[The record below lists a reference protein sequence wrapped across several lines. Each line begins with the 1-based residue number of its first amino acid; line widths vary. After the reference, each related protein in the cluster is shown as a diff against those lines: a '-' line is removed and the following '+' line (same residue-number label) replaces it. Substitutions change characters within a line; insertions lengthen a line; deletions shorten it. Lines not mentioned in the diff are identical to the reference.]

1 MTPKRQFPRLLLPA
15 LLFATASALLSAQQS
30 PTGSSTPAPAPQ
42 SADKPAHT
50 LRTPGREVQ
59 LAVTVRDK
67 KGALVPTID
76 KNDFTLTEDGRQ
88 QAIQTFTREPN
99 EPWKL
104 GLLVETARPV
114 GAALEEVR
122 KAGTQFVD
130 TMLPAQAPGGANQL
144 FLIHFD
150 RQVELSEDF
159 TASRDKLHQELDDL
173 SATRQRHDDTEG
185 PETTGED
192 RDRPVRTRN
201 ASQLYDAIFLA
212 CDELMKNQQGRKAI
226 VVFSDGVDRGSKD
239 TLNDAV
245 DAADRANVAV
255 YTVYMRGHDDDE
267 NPGFTRSNRRGGIGY
282 PGGGGGYPGGGGG
295 YPGGG
300 GGQQRR
306 EPKPIVDGKKIMEE
320 IARRTGGHGFEAK
333 KRDDVEPIYK
343 LISEELQ
350 GQYVLTYTPDK
361 PDTDGGFHKVV
372 VKANKGDLQVT
383 TREGYYAPG
392 GESK

>member
-1 MTPKRQFPRLLLPA
+1 MKAKQHLAPLALSA
-15 LLFATASALLSAQQS
+15 LLFTGGSVLIAQQQTA
-30 PTGSSTPAPAPQ
+30 PPAAAPNRE
-42 SADKPAHT
+42 DKPAHT

-67 KGALVPTID
+67 KGTLVPTVD
-76 KNDFTLTEDGRQ
+76 KNNFAVTEDGRPQ
-88 QAIQTFTREPN
+88 IIQTLTRDPN
-99 EPWKL
+99 QPWEL
-104 GLLVETARPV
+104 GLLIDTARPV

-122 KAGTQFVD
+122 KASGEFLD
-130 TMLPAQAPGGANQL
+130 AMLAAGSPNQA

-150 RQVELSEDF
+150 RQVELLEDL

-173 SATRQRHDDTEG
+173 SATRERHEDAEG
-185 PETTGED
+185 PETTGDD
-192 RDRPVRTRN
+192 RQRPSHNRN

-226 VVFSDGVDRGSKD
+226 VVFSDGIDNGSKD

-245 DAADRANVAV
+245 DAADRANVGI
-255 YTVYMRGHDDDE
+255 YTVYTKGQQEE
-267 NPGFTRSNRRGGIGY
+267 NNVGFPRDNRRGGIGY

-300 GGQQRR
+300 GQRR
-306 EPKPIVDGKKIMEE
+306 EPKPIVDGRKIMEE
-320 IARRTGGHGFEAK
+320 IARRTGGHAYDAK
-333 KRDDVEPIYK
+333 KREDLEPIFK
-343 LISEELQ
+343 LVSEELQ

-361 PDTDGGFHKVV
+361 PDSEGGFHKVV
-372 VKANKGDLQVT
+372 VKADKGDLQIT

-392 GESK
+392 GTDAR

>member
-1 MTPKRQFPRLLLPA
+1 MTPNSSLPRLALAA
-15 LLFATASALLSAQQS
+15 LLVAAASALLPAQQTS
-30 PTGSSTPAPAPQ
+30 GTTPNPPAK
-42 SADKPAHT
+42 SDDKPAHT
-50 LRTPGREVQ
+50 LKTPGREIQ

-76 KNDFTLTEDGRQ
+76 KNDFTLTEDGRPQ
-88 QAIQTFTREPN
+88 VIQSFTRGAN
-99 EPWKL
+99 EAWRL

-114 GAALEEVR
+114 GAALENAR
-122 KAGTQFVD
+122 KAGAGFVD
-130 TMLPAQAPGGANQL
+130 AMLPAQPSAGSDSQL

-159 TASRDKLHQELDDL
+159 TSSREKLHKELDDL
-173 SATRQRHDDTEG
+173 TASHERRDDTEG
-185 PETTGED
+185 PETTGDD
-192 RDRPVRTRN
+192 RQRPSRNRN

-212 CDELMKNQQGRKAI
+212 CDELMKNQPGRKAI
-226 VVFSDGVDRGSKD
+226 VVFSDGVDNGSKD

-245 DAADRANVAV
+245 DAADRANVAI
-255 YTVYMRGHDDDE
+255 YTVYTRGQQEQE
-267 NPGFTRSNRRGGIGY
+267 NNGFSRNRRGGLGY

-300 GGQQRR
+300 GQRR
-306 EPKPIVDGKKIMEE
+306 ESKPLVDGKKIMEE
-320 IARRTGGHGFEAK
+320 IARRTGGHGYEAK
-333 KRDDVEPIYK
+333 KRDDIEPIYK

-361 PDTDGGFHKVV
+361 SDTDGGFHKVV

-383 TREGYYAPG
+383 SREGYYAPG
-392 GESK
+392 GDSK

>member
-1 MTPKRQFPRLLLPA
+1 MTPNQNLPRLALAALLVAAAGSALLPA
-15 LLFATASALLSAQQS
+15 QQTS
-30 PTGSSTPAPAPQ
+30 GATPAPA
-42 SADKPAHT
+42 AKPAHAMQ
-50 LRTPGREVQ
+50 TPGREVQ

-67 KGALVPTID
+67 KGALVPTVD
-76 KNDFTLTEDGRQ
+76 KNDFSLTEDGRPQ
-88 QAIQTFTREPN
+88 VIQSLTRDPN
-99 EPWKL
+99 DPWKL

-114 GAALEEVR
+114 GAALEDVR
-122 KAGTQFVD
+122 KAGGQFVD
-130 TMLPAQAPGGANQL
+130 TMLPAQPTGGSANQL

-173 SATRQRHDDTEG
+173 SATRERHDDTEG

-192 RDRPVRTRN
+192 RQRPSHNRN

-226 VVFSDGVDRGSKD
+226 VVFSDGIDSGSKD

-255 YTVYMRGHDDDE
+255 FTVYTKGQQEQD
-267 NPGFTRSNRRGGIGY
+267 NAGFPRDNRRGGIGY
-282 PGGGGGYPGGGGG
+282 PGGGGGGYPGGGGG

-300 GGQQRR
+300 SGRQRR
-306 EPKPIVDGKKIMEE
+306 EPKPIVDGKKIMAE
-320 IARRTGGHGFEAK
+320 IARRTGGHAYEAK
-333 KRDDVEPIYK
+333 KRDDIQPIYK

-361 PDTDGGFHKVV
+361 PDSDGGFHKVA
-372 VKANKGDLQVT
+372 VKANKGDLEVT
-383 TREGYYAPG
+383 SREGYYAPG
-392 GESK
+392 GGDSTK